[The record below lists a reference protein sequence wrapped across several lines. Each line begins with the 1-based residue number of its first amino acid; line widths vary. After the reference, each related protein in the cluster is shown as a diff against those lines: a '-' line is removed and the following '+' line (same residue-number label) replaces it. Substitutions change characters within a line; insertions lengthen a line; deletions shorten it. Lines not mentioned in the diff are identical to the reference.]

1 MLKLVSDTSGKKNEY
16 EKYGGKAGKKQQ
28 KKKKYGAGKEKG
40 GFPKWILF
48 LLVFLLLLGI
58 GFYVVIVGFQVE
70 SVKVEG
76 NVHYTQE
83 EIIDM
88 VMTNRLDQ
96 NSLYLSLK
104 YKNKEIQNIPFID
117 TMNVKVLSPHEVQI
131 TVYEKALAGYVE
143 YLGSYMYFDKDGT
156 IVEVSDTKT
165 QGIPQVTGIEFDHV
179 ILYEPLPV
187 ENQKVFQD
195 ILSITQLLTK
205 YDIAAEKIYFNES
218 FEMTLYFGNAKVRL
232 GSGDNIEEKIM
243 KLKTILPDIDKK
255 SGVLHLEN
263 YQQGDENITFQ
274 LDKDSVSGN

>member
-1 MLKLVSDTSGKKNEY
+1 MEQWAEKRRTVLWAGAALILLAAILAVALRITTVTVSGSTRYSPQQMEDYLFQDTWDRNFLVCYLKDHFKPHRQIPFVEDY
-16 EKYGGKAGKKQQ
+16 R
-28 KKKKYGAGKEKG
+28 
-40 GFPKWILF
+40 
-48 LLVFLLLLGI
+48 LVFHGP
-58 GFYVVIVGFQVE
+58 FHVEVI
-70 SVKVEG
+70 
-76 NVHYTQE
+76 
-83 EIIDM
+83 
-88 VMTNRLDQ
+88 
-96 NSLYLSLK
+96 
-104 YKNKEIQNIPFID
+104 
-117 TMNVKVLSPHEVQI
+117 
-131 TVYEKALAGYVE
+131 VYEKSVVGYVSCMS
-143 YLGSYMYFDKDGT
+143 SYMYFDKDGT

-218 FEMTLYFGNAKVRL
+218 FEMTLYFGNARVRL

-243 KLKTILPDIDKK
+243 RLKTILPDIEGK